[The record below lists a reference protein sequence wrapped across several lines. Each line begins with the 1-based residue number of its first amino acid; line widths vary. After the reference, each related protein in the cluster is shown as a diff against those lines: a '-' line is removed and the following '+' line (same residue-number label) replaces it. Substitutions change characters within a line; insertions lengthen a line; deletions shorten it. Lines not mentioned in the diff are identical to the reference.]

1 MIRFDERLC
10 RNLEKASTREWL
22 ETNGLGGFASS
33 TVTGMNTRRYHGL
46 LVTATRPPLGRM
58 VLLSKIEETLV
69 INGRSYEL
77 SVNRYPGVIHP
88 NGHVFLKEFRI
99 DPFPVF
105 TYEIDGLQIERSIFM
120 VYEQNTT
127 VIQYEARGAA
137 ASCRLELRPLIA
149 FRDYHS
155 TTHQNG
161 VLNPQI
167 ENEGGNL
174 KITPYSGLPAL
185 YLAHAGEARATGV
198 WYRDFEYERERERGL
213 DYREDLFNPCVLHAD
228 FGRGRVQAVI
238 ASTEPNDL
246 ASADALRASEI
257 GRRRALTSS
266 VPPDA
271 TFVESLTRAADQ
283 FLVRRGGERTII
295 AGYPWFTDW
304 GRDTMIALPGL
315 TLSTGRPDAA
325 RSILRM
331 FARCADR
338 GMLPNR
344 FPDEG
349 EAPEYNTADATLWFF
364 EAARAYLAHT
374 GDLEF
379 IRKELYDVLAGIVSW
394 HEQGTRYGIR
404 MDEDGLLLAGEAGVQ
419 LTWMDARVGDW
430 IVTPR
435 QGKAVEIQALWYNA
449 LRIMEDVSELLACG
463 DPAHY
468 RKLADRAKA
477 SFAKLFWNAEADC
490 LYDTV
495 DGDSRG
501 ASIRPNQIFAVSL
514 FRSMVTRERAVRI
527 VEAVER
533 HLVTPF
539 GLRSL
544 APSDPKYHGR
554 YEGGPQTRDG
564 AYHQGTVWPWL
575 MGPFVS
581 AYLRVHARSAESR
594 ARVAGWLWTLQSFM
608 DDEGTGQLPEVFDGD
623 APHRAGGCIAQ
634 AWSVA
639 ELLRICEEISVPEP
653 RRKRRLRASA

>member
-1 MIRFDERLC
+1 
-10 RNLEKASTREWL
+10 
-22 ETNGLGGFASS
+22 
-33 TVTGMNTRRYHGL
+33 
-46 LVTATRPPLGRM
+46 
-58 VLLSKIEETLV
+58 
-69 INGRSYEL
+69 
-77 SVNRYPGVIHP
+77 
-88 NGHVFLKEFRI
+88 
-99 DPFPVF
+99 
-105 TYEIDGLQIERSIFM
+105 
-120 VYEQNTT
+120 
-127 VIQYEARGAA
+127 
-137 ASCRLELRPLIA
+137 
-149 FRDYHS
+149 
-155 TTHQNG
+155 
-161 VLNPQI
+161 
-167 ENEGGNL
+167 
-174 KITPYSGLPAL
+174 
-185 YLAHAGEARATGV
+185 
-198 WYRDFEYERERERGL
+198 
-213 DYREDLFNPCVLHAD
+213 
-228 FGRGRVQAVI
+228 
-238 ASTEPNDL
+238 
-246 ASADALRASEI
+246 
-257 GRRRALTSS
+257 
-266 VPPDA
+266 
-271 TFVESLTRAADQ
+271 
-283 FLVRRGGERTII
+283 
-295 AGYPWFTDW
+295 
-304 GRDTMIALPGL
+304 
-315 TLSTGRPDAA
+315 
-325 RSILRM
+325 
-331 FARCADR
+331 
-338 GMLPNR
+338 
-344 FPDEG
+344 
-349 EAPEYNTADATLWFF
+349 
-364 EAARAYLAHT
+364 
-374 GDLEF
+374 
-379 IRKELYDVLAGIVSW
+379 VLAGIVSG

-554 YEGGPQTRDG
+554 FEGGPQTRDG
-564 AYHQGTVWPWL
+564 AHHQGTVWPWL

-581 AYLRVHARSAESR
+581 AYLRVHGRSAESR

-608 DDEGTGQLPEVFDGD
+608 DDEGTGQLPEVFDGH

-639 ELLRICEEISVPEP
+639 ELLRIWEEISVPEP